1 VLHFKQHARSLLQI
15 SVCLP
20 KLFVA
25 FVTFC
30 SKLNLEFPMS
40 LPINRRVRP
49 GIFARIL
56 LPLFLLP
63 TFCAAHI
70 PASAPA
76 PAETSPSQVKS
87 VITQMRVRMRSVPLD
102 VVVEALTG
110 HKVLPFNPDDPN
122 HAEVLKR
129 LNAAA
134 ASVAAKIKAAGGISN
149 KRVNEVG
156 NVIEDYV
163 RAAMTAQGMPARVP
177 TGEKSGKARVT
188 GYPDVAFTFNGENF
202 YLDCKTHSKDT
213 LKSTMRTF
221 YLSPSDDP
229 KITCDAV
236 HFILSFETA
245 RDAAKADTY
254 QLVRYK
260 IVSLEKLSLDLKYE
274 FNSDNRRMYS
284 GKNGAEILADAAC
297 E

>member
-1 VLHFKQHARSLLQI
+1 
-15 SVCLP
+15 
-20 KLFVA
+20 
-25 FVTFC
+25 
-30 SKLNLEFPMS
+30 MS
-40 LPINRRVRP
+40 LPSTRRSHSR
-49 GIFARIL
+49 IFACIL
-56 LPLFLLP
+56 ILFLTPL
-63 TFCAAHI
+63 FCAAQTQTT
-70 PASAPA
+70 ASPA
-76 PAETSPSQVKS
+76 PDLERAKAAIS
-87 VITQMRVRMRSVPLD
+87 QMRAPMRSVPLD

-110 HKVLPFNPDDPN
+110 HKVLHFNPDNPN

-134 ASVAAKIKAAGGISN
+134 TAVAAKIKAEGGINS

-163 RAAMTAQGMPARVP
+163 RAAMTAQGMPATVP

-188 GYPDVAFTFNGENF
+188 GYPDVAFTFNGEHF
-202 YLDCKTHSKDT
+202 YLDCKTHDK
-213 LKSTMRTF
+213 KNAASTMRTF

-229 KITCDAV
+229 KISCDAV
-236 HFILSFETA
+236 HFILSFETSRA
-245 RDAAKADTY
+245 GGSDSY

-274 FNSDNRRMYS
+274 FNSDNRRLYS
-284 GKNGAEILADAAC
+284 GKNGTEILADAAC